1 VFAKREVRCIN
12 PNCGVLNRVPRYS
25 VRRVPQCGKCHWKL
39 PEHGAIRI
47 FRSTYS
53 VPRVI
58 WLAIPV
64 VGLIIWGVQ
73 DATTMRADACVGRP
87 QPRQGIYKWYGR
99 SWGNDVAAFTIKTAA
114 GSNYF
119 VKLVD
124 LSGRPARAYFVRGGS
139 TISYKVPLGTFV
151 LKYASGKSW
160 CSETELFGPDTGTNQ
175 ADGFLDFDR
184 QVTEDATG
192 ITTSTSD
199 IAVELI
205 LQSGGNLRTHAIPR
219 SQF

>member
-1 VFAKREVRCIN
+1 MK
-12 PNCGVLNRVPRYS
+12 
-25 VRRVPQCGKCHWKL
+25 
-39 PEHGAIRI
+39 
-47 FRSTYS
+47 
-53 VPRVI
+53 
-58 WLAIPV
+58 
-64 VGLIIWGVQ
+64 
-73 DATTMRADACVGRP
+73 ADACIGRP

-99 SWGNDVAAFTIKTAA
+99 AWGDDIANFTIKTAA

-124 LSGRPARAYFVRGGS
+124 LSGRPARSYFVHGGS

-151 LKYASGKSW
+151 LKYASGRSW
-160 CSETELFGPDTGTNQ
+160 CSEAELFGPDTATYQ
-175 ADGFLDFDR
+175 ADTFFYFDR

-199 IAVELI
+199 ITVELI
-205 LQSGGNLRTHAIPR
+205 LQRGGNLRTHAIPR